1 MSSLCGEDRQ
11 VRHMTKDKKTPGKCR
26 RLKKQGEGFLLFNS
40 GEPEI
45 VHGDS

>member
-11 VRHMTKDKKTPGKCR
+11 VRHMTKDKKSPR
-26 RLKKQGEGFLLFNS
+26 QMPEAQKQGEGFLLFNS